1 MNNEQQHAAIIF
13 LFSFHCCGGG
23 GEKGLFAGLEGGYNY
38 CCFVLQ
44 LIVPLF
50 FLRGA
55 DWALED

>member
-55 DWALED
+55 D